1 MAAPRTSSFFRLKQF
16 VQMNDDIFHF
26 GVVDRFLC
34 CGTPGLFRGCIV
46 REHADNVELIKIS
59 ELQCLRVFDPAP
71 EHQMQFSFAQ
81 NFAPLVFL
89 FSCLCGGYAR
99 GLYGL
104 GSLADKVSKLVAH
117 GITVQS

>member
-1 MAAPRTSSFFRLKQF
+1 MAAPQTVSFFRLKQF
-16 VQMNDDIFHF
+16 VQMHDDIFHF

-34 CGTPGLFRGCIV
+34 CGAPSFFRGRIV
-46 REHADNVELIKIS
+46 RKHPDNVELFQIS
-59 ELQCLRVFDPAP
+59 EFQCLRVFDPAP

-89 FSCLCGGYAR
+89 LSCLCSSYAR

-104 GSLADKVSKLVAH
+104 SSLADKIPELVAH
-117 GITVQS
+117 GITI